1 MHIYFDYVSPSNSS
15 QILPNFIF
23 FLSLSCSKKSK
34 TTTKGKS
41 KQTKKAVRLK
51 RTKQNENSTKISLSL
66 FFCWPN
72 YSWAWGLPWSVVFGG
87 LSLASQEPSLA
98 NLYIKPS
105 ILINRSEKKKQNNQT
120 TWDVLTKSSSLQMEK
135 LRVLVHS

>member
-1 MHIYFDYVSPSNSS
+1 VHIYFDYVSPSNSS

-23 FLSLSCSKKSK
+23 FLSLSRSKKSK

-66 FFCWPN
+66 FFV
-72 YSWAWGLPWSVVFGG
+72 G
-87 LSLASQEPSLA
+87 
-98 NLYIKPS
+98 
-105 ILINRSEKKKQNNQT
+105 QT
-120 TWDVLTKSSSLQMEK
+120 TPGHGACPGVWFLGDYL
-135 LRVLVHS
+135 